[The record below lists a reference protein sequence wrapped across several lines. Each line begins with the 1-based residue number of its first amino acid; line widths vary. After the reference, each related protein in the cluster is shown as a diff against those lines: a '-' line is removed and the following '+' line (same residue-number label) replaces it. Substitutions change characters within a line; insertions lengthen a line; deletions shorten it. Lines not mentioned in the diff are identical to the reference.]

1 VRIYLDACC
10 LNRPFDNQLQA
21 RIRLESEAVLVI
33 LQRANQGDWTLLTSE
48 ALEFEL
54 NQIPD
59 PQRRAR
65 TLEIIS
71 TIKERAK
78 IGTSEASRAKLLQET
93 CGIRALDALHLACA
107 EALRADIFLTTDDR
121 LLRAMHR
128 GKLNSISLFVG
139 NPLTWLTD
147 IPEQP

>member
-33 LQRANQGDWTLLTSE
+33 LQRANQGEWTLLTSA

-65 TLEIIS
+65 TLQMIS
-71 TIKERAK
+71 TIEERA
-78 IGTSEASRAKLLQET
+78 IIRTSEIHRAKLLQEI
-93 CGIRALDALHLACA
+93 CGIRALDALHIACA
-107 EALRADIFLTTDDR
+107 ESLQADIFLTTDDR
-121 LLRAMHR
+121 LLRAVQR
-128 GKLNSISLFVG
+128 GTEKSFSLIFG

-147 IPEQP
+147 KPEQP